1 MVRHAIKIVSPIIAK
16 DDKNLGRT
24 FYGVVGCGIGGHLN
38 PKKAPEGQRIV
49 TSTRSHS
56 TGRQILRYIFIRF
69 T

>member
-1 MVRHAIKIVSPIIAK
+1 MTPTKAK

-38 PKKAPEGQRIV
+38 PKKAPEGQRII

-56 TGRQILRYIFIRF
+56 TGRQIDIFSLDVVLF
-69 T
+69 L